1 MPVLYDVAISFSGE
15 DRPIARQIA
24 EALRKRGVHVFFDE
38 YAQSELW
45 GRNLYE
51 YLTKIY
57 EESRLCIVIVS
68 ESYAHSQWAS
78 SELRNLVA
86 HSQLRDSFT
95 ILPITI
101 GPVRTGLLGSIASLD
116 WSGTTADG
124 VAALV
129 AERLQ
134 SLPQPSKTR
143 KPENY
148 HVIMRESGWSV
159 KRAGASRATSVHK
172 TQEEAIAAGRRM
184 ARKHRPSEL
193 VIHRK
198 DGTIA
203 SREVIKSEESHAD
216 SDN

>member
-1 MPVLYDVAISFSGE
+1 MPHFYDVAISFSGE

-24 EALRKRGVHVFFDE
+24 ESLRKRGIHVFFDE

-45 GRNLYE
+45 GRNLYD

-57 EESRLCIVIVS
+57 EESKLCIVIVS
-68 ESYAHSQWAS
+68 ESYTHSQWAS

-86 HSQLRDSFT
+86 HSRLRDSFA
-95 ILPITI
+95 ILPII
-101 GPVRTGLLGSIASLD
+101 VGAASTGLLGNLASLN
-116 WSGTTADG
+116 WSETNADD

-129 AERLQ
+129 EERLQ
-134 SLPQPSKTR
+134 SLPRPSKTQEH
-143 KPENY
+143 ENY

-172 TQEEAIAAGRRM
+172 TQEEAIAAARRI
-184 ARKHRPSEL
+184 AGKHRLSEL
-193 VIHRK
+193 VIHRE

-203 SREVIKSEESHAD
+203 SREVIKSEESHAA
-216 SDN
+216 SDD